1 MEVAHIY
8 TQSDLDEIIHS
19 GVISYDTYI
28 HGTENICLNNIK
40 VIEGYL
46 GFSDVHKINLS
57 NIEEIK
63 GDLWVSTYPSMP
75 DEIILSKLKIV
86 RGSVNLN
93 YTPLKDL
100 GSLEY
105 IGGSL
110 SLRDT
115 DIENLGRISFIG
127 GSLVLPYRLKSNID
141 LSSIQINGKV
151 RFYKPSKSTAPNP
164 ETKRIGVVPSEIP
177 IPLINIKNKYG
188 YVENYIGRL
197 SDANTEQKAFF
208 EYFKNS
214 FYSNKIIDVKTFI
227 EYPTFLLQ
235 SMVENDVCS
244 MSSWIEY
251 YNKLVEAYPEL
262 NGYGYRHCK
271 FKSKRYDVAWE
282 LYRRVKY
289 ISVSEVG
296 FYEEKL
302 SQRLFNS
309 DLLLRVSG
317 AVQLSSWGKQHVK
330 DITPY
335 IDEVLEEFENKWGRR
350 FLQIF
355 VDKTLNVSGE
365 YEYYK
370 QFYISEDSF
379 NVVNK
384 WEYGKYLPVNY
395 NKELPNIAN
404 IAITQQCKQIT
415 MAAEDRYR
423 ESIGMNKIGEYWRSE
438 TELYYSI
445 KLAFNNTEVKQ
456 HYSPKWLGRQH
467 LDIYI
472 PEFNIGIEYQ
482 GVQHYRPVDFFGGVE
497 AFEKGQ
503 ERDLR
508 KKKLCDEHGCHI
520 VYVNEGYNLNE
531 VIERIAL
538 IIKNEYSKTC

>member
-1 MEVAHIY
+1 
-8 TQSDLDEIIHS
+8 
-19 GVISYDTYI
+19 
-28 HGTENICLNNIK
+28 
-40 VIEGYL
+40 
-46 GFSDVHKINLS
+46 
-57 NIEEIK
+57 
-63 GDLWVSTYPSMP
+63 
-75 DEIILSKLKIV
+75 
-86 RGSVNLN
+86 
-93 YTPLKDL
+93 
-100 GSLEY
+100 
-105 IGGSL
+105 
-110 SLRDT
+110 
-115 DIENLGRISFIG
+115 
-127 GSLVLPYRLKSNID
+127 
-141 LSSIQINGKV
+141 
-151 RFYKPSKSTAPNP
+151 
-164 ETKRIGVVPSEIP
+164 
-177 IPLINIKNKYG
+177 
-188 YVENYIGRL
+188 
-197 SDANTEQKAFF
+197 
-208 EYFKNS
+208 
-214 FYSNKIIDVKTFI
+214 
-227 EYPTFLLQ
+227 
-235 SMVENDVCS
+235 MVENDVCP
-244 MSSWIEY
+244 MSSWIED

-456 HYSPKWLGRQH
+456 HHSPKWLGRQH

>member
-8 TQSDLDEIIHS
+8 KQSDLDKIIHS

-28 HGTENICLNNIK
+28 HGAEEICLNNIK

-46 GFSDVHKINLS
+46 GFSGVRRINLS
-57 NIEEIK
+57 DIEEIK
-63 GDLWVSTYPSMP
+63 GDLWVSTYSSVP
-75 DEIILSKLKIV
+75 DDIILSNLKIV

-100 GSLEY
+100 GCLEY

-110 SLRDT
+110 YLRDT
-115 DIENLGRISFIG
+115 DIENLGKISFIG
-127 GSLVLPYRLKSNID
+127 GSLVLPNRLKTNID
-141 LSSIQINGKV
+141 LSTIKINGKV
-151 RFYKPSKSTAPNP
+151 RFFKPSKSTASKQ
-164 ETKRIGVVPSEIP
+164 ETKRTGVVPSEIP
-177 IPLINIKNKYG
+177 IPLINVKNKYG
-188 YVENYIGRL
+188 YVENYIERL

-214 FYSNKIIDVKTFI
+214 FYSNKIIDVKIFI

-235 SMVENDVCS
+235 SIVENDVCP
-244 MSSWIEY
+244 MSSWIED

-282 LYRRVKY
+282 LYRRMTY

-302 SQRLFNS
+302 SKRLFNA

-317 AVQLSSWGKQHVK
+317 AVQLSSWGTQHIN
-330 DITPY
+330 DIIPY
-335 IDEVLEEFENKWGRR
+335 IDAILVEFEQKWGRR
-350 FLQIF
+350 FLQVF
-355 VDKTLNVSGE
+355 VDGTLNVAGV

-370 QFYISEDSF
+370 QFYISEDFF
-379 NVVNK
+379 NEVNK

-395 NKELPNIAN
+395 NRILPNIVN

-415 MAAEDRYR
+415 IEAEDRYR
-423 ESIGMNKIGEYWRSE
+423 ESIGMYKIGEYWRSE

-508 KKKLCDEHGCHI
+508 KKKLCEEHGCHI